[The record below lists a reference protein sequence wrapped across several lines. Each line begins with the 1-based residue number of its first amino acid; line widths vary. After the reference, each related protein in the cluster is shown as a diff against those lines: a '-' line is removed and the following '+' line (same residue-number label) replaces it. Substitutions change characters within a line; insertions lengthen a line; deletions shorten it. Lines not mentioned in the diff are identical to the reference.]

1 MTTSLIVAVRVGLV
15 TALKPVFQATD
26 GMSDV
31 YVEFQYPTGNDTP
44 REIVWTQN
52 GRPTFAPAAMR
63 AGKNFLKEDT
73 GFDLMFRAEG
83 PDLSPAEAAQRV
95 IDICTVAVDWI
106 GNHKNGETLSIDGLQ
121 TLTVAGEGVMAEFP
135 TDSGYGAG
143 IQIPVKYTARLT

>member
-1 MTTSLIVAVRVGLV
+1 MTTSLIVAVREGLV
-15 TALKPVFQATD
+15 TALKPVIQATA

-73 GFDLMFRAEG
+73 GFDLMFHAEG
-83 PDLSPAEAAQRV
+83 PDVTPAEIAQRV

-121 TLTVAGEGVMAEFP
+121 TLTVKGDSEMAEYP
-135 TDSGYGAG
+135 VDSGFGAG
-143 IQIPVKYTARLT
+143 IRIPINFTARLT

>member
-1 MTTSLIVAVRVGLV
+1 MTTSLIVAVREGLV
-15 TALKPVFQATD
+15 TALKPVIQATD

>member
-1 MTTSLIVAVRVGLV
+1 MTTSLIVAVREGLV
-15 TALKPVFQATD
+15 TALKPVIQATD
-26 GMSDV
+26 GMADV

-73 GFDLMFRAEG
+73 GFDLMFHAEG
-83 PDLSPAEAAQRV
+83 PDVTPAEIAQRV

-106 GNHKNGETLSIDGLQ
+106 GNHKNGETLAIDGLQ
-121 TLTVAGEGVMAEFP
+121 TLTVKGDSEMAEYP
-135 TDSGYGAG
+135 VDSGFGAG
-143 IQIPVKYTARLT
+143 IRIPINFTARLT